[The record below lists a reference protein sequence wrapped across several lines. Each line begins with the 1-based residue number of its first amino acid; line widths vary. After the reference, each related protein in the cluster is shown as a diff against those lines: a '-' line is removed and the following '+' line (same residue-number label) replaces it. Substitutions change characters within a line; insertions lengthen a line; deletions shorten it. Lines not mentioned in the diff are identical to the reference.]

1 VNLVDAKKKKTY
13 LIVPGGISL
22 KPGERVR
29 LRGRKSKDK
38 NSKELGSLQR
48 RFGCQ
53 SGFRFALKA
62 QAP

>member
-29 LRGRKSKDK
+29 LRAARTKIVK
-38 NSKELGSLQR
+38 NLGACSADSAVR
-48 RFGCQ
+48 AD
-53 SGFRFALKA
+53 FRFALKV